1 MTPVLGLSSVD
12 GANNPLYLHNW
23 INRVDCPASLFLNGC
38 GTQMKL
44 ENIVVVITGAAG
56 GLGQAMS
63 RRLAGQGANLALL
76 DLQAESLEKLA
87 DELGRDRALPIV
99 CGVTDE
105 GSVDAAMA
113 RVREHFGRLDVL
125 VNNAGI
131 TRDALLVKFKDGEL
145 VSRMSL
151 DYWKQVVDVNLT
163 GVFLCARAA
172 AEHMIRAGNGGVLIN
187 ISSISRHGNM
197 GQTNYSATKAGVE
210 SMSVAWAKE
219 LARFGI
225 RAASISPGFI
235 GTEMVRSMK
244 PEALEKMTQGI
255 PAQRLGEPDE
265 IAATVQFIIENDYIS
280 GRDFGIDGGM
290 RL

>member
-1 MTPVLGLSSVD
+1 MLLQD
-12 GANNPLYLHNW
+12 
-23 INRVDCPASLFLNGC
+23 R
-38 GTQMKL
+38 
-44 ENIVVVITGAAG
+44 VVVITGAAG
-56 GLGQAMS
+56 GLGQAMA
-63 RRLAGQGANLALL
+63 RRLVKQGAKLALL
-76 DLQAESLEKLA
+76 DVQAEGLETLA
-87 DELGRDRALPIV
+87 DELGRDKCLPLV

-105 GSVDAAMA
+105 AAVDAAMT
-113 RVREHFGRLDVL
+113 RIRNHFGRLDVL

-151 DYWKQVVDVNLT
+151 DYWKQVIDVNLT
-163 GVFLCARAA
+163 GVFLCGRAA

-197 GQTNYSATKAGVE
+197 GQTNYSASKAGVE
-210 SMSVAWAKE
+210 AMSVAWSKE

-244 PEALEKMTQGI
+244 PEALEKLCQGI

-280 GRDFGIDGGM
+280 GRDFGVDGGL